1 MSNPF
6 DDLQND
12 DQEDTDESETE
23 ETPSNGQGDAQTSPT
38 SEDAVAPEPD
48 PEPTRETPEQPTDE
62 TDPADAGPAF
72 EYSEVRQ
79 KPLYARGSTW
89 DEFEKNFRTTIAPK
103 LAEADVVDEETR
115 ELHDALVQLGNEQ
128 PERVA
133 EIMLE
138 TRRQS

>member
-6 DDLQND
+6 DDLESD
-12 DQEDTDESETE
+12 EGADDESESDVTPVRE
-23 ETPSNGQGDAQTSPT
+23 EP
-38 SEDAVAPEPD
+38 AVAKPD
-48 PEPTRETPEQPTDE
+48 PEPIQEEPIE

-79 KPLYARGSTW
+79 KPIYARGETW
-89 DEFEKNFRTTIAPK
+89 DEFEKTFRTTIAPQ
-103 LAEADVVDEETR
+103 LAESGVVDEETR
-115 ELHDALVQLGNEQ
+115 EAHDALLKLAIEQ

-138 TRRQS
+138 ARRQS

>member
-6 DDLQND
+6 DDLESD
-12 DQEDTDESETE
+12 DEGDKSETDATPTDRQEEPQPSPASEDTDVAVSDSEPIRE
-23 ETPSNGQGDAQTSPT
+23 
-38 SEDAVAPEPD
+38 
-48 PEPTRETPEQPTDE
+48 EPTE

-79 KPLYARGSTW
+79 KPVYARDETW
-89 DEFEKNFRTTIAPK
+89 NEFEKTFRTTIAPK
-103 LAEADVVDEETR
+103 LAESGVVDEETR
-115 ELHDALVQLGNEQ
+115 EAHDALVKLAIEK

-138 TRRQS
+138 ARRQS